1 MKGKLEEIRSKVCV
15 VNIII
20 AIFAIVRLVN
30 DEWLHFSVTDAY
42 VDDMWLHNGVF
53 SEFANG
59 VQSSVL
65 MLAGIAFAAVVIIL
79 IVSLYLAKVSIEC
92 EDIVAHVM
100 FVIGVEAST
109 VVGILYPLINIV
121 VGNCYVTDETW
132 VLVCHIALVLVGI
145 IATVWGV
152 LAYKWEEFVGKTD
165 IRIIVTVSTT
175 VVVAGFMLIPVFV
188 KHYSDYQKLNGYR
201 ALIDKQIKG
210 YDEEVGYQIG
220 NYYSGEAV
228 YAEGKLFLVRTTHPD
243 SGKFTSDIC
252 SVDQNGNCELVWKE
266 KENSLIDC
274 MGYYDGYLYVSFFAS
289 GEYDMKLVRISTTD
303 GTEEILI
310 ESTDDF
316 LFGIADGKL
325 FYEVHGEDETGEP
338 AFGDAGKCAVYYC
351 DLNGEIVLENAV
363 LYDDGFDCS
372 DINHDTFVTRY
383 LYRDSSLVVHSMVWL
398 GDDINASQSYEGVF
412 YWIDCEW
419 YRTPAELIWKTYP
432 YGIDR
437 ESAVIDSESEVIES
451 NVVNFNIFDS
461 KIYYILL
468 NEEEYYEAWCCD
480 LDGQNKTFIGTI
492 GDSESRCSKLSV
504 ADGYMVIEMSDN
516 QGYLMQLDDGSIQKI
531 Y

>member
-1 MKGKLEEIRSKVCV
+1 MKGKLEEIRSNVCV

-59 VQSSVL
+59 VQSSVS
-65 MLAGIAFAAVVIIL
+65 MLVGIAFAAVVIIL

-92 EDIVAHVM
+92 EDIVAHIM
-100 FVIGVEAST
+100 FVIGVEASA

-121 VGNCYVTDETW
+121 VGSCYVTDETW

-145 IATVWGV
+145 IATLWGV
-152 LAYKWEEFVGKTD
+152 LDYKWEEVVGKTD
-165 IRIIVTVSTT
+165 IRIIVTVSTA
-175 VVVAGFMLIPVFV
+175 VVVAGFMLIPVLV

-220 NYYSGEAV
+220 NYYSGTAV
-228 YAEGKLFLVRTTHPD
+228 YADGKLFFVRIMKQDELTT
-243 SGKFTSDIC
+243 DIC
-252 SVDQNGNCELVWKE
+252 SVDENGNFELVWKDDG
-266 KENSLIDC
+266 NSWIWNI
-274 MGYYDGYLYVSFFAS
+274 GYYDGYLYAS
-289 GEYDMKLVRISTTD
+289 DSNKLFRISTVD

-310 ESTDDF
+310 EGTRHIE
-316 LFGIADGKL
+316 FGIADGKL
-325 FYEVHGEDETGEP
+325 FYEVCGEDETGEP

-351 DLNGEIVLENAV
+351 DLNEEIVPENAV

-383 LYRDSSLVVHSMVWL
+383 LYRDSSAVVHSMVWL
-398 GDDINASQSYEGVF
+398 GDDIYASQSYEGVF
-412 YWIDCEW
+412 YKINCHW
-419 YRTPAELIWKTYP
+419 YRTPAELISQTYP

-437 ESAVIDSESEVIES
+437 ESVVIDIESEVIES
-451 NVVNFNIFDS
+451 NVVNFNIFDN

-468 NEEEYYEAWCCD
+468 NDEKYYEAWCCD

-492 GDSESRCSKLSV
+492 GDSESWCSDLSM

-516 QGYLMQLDDGSIQKI
+516 QGYLMQLEDGSIQKI